1 GDEPDDDE
9 VAAPRPESPDSA
21 SGTAPDSGG
30 ATEGDGHDA
39 AVDGA
44 AVDGAAS
51 VEAETAGESPDESPK
66 ASD

>member
-1 GDEPDDDE
+1 EPDDDV
-9 VAAPRPESPDSA
+9 VAAPRPESPDAA
-21 SGTAPDSGG
+21 SGRAPDAGG
-30 ATEGDGHDA
+30 ATEGEGHD
-39 AVDGA
+39 A

>member
-1 GDEPDDDE
+1 VD
-9 VAAPRPESPDSA
+9 
-21 SGTAPDSGG
+21 
-30 ATEGDGHDA
+30 DA
-39 AVDGA
+39 AVDDAAVDDA